1 MKEIDLDTYKSAW
14 KNYSSFQK
22 KMLSD
27 DEVYNFMHSESKF
40 FDSILRKALN
50 FDIAYKIVLT
60 LSLLGISILFL
71 GQQNILLFT
80 GFLVLLSLLGV
91 LFQRSVSRK
100 FPDKLSQSLK
110 SQLEGYID
118 FYHNK
123 YVVSVYV
130 GAFSNSLLFVTGS
143 MYYIFFKYGKF
154 QPFQIDD
161 FGVLAIG
168 IIVSFVVSKYAQTKN
183 IDIHIEQ
190 LENILTEID
199 EETINETTLLEYR
212 SRRFR
217 IRLLLGF
224 GLLGGLIILTFLALH
239 IGM

>member
-40 FDSILRKALN
+40 FDRILRKALK

-60 LSLLGISILFL
+60 LALCGISILFL
-71 GQQNILLFT
+71 GQQNILQFT
-80 GFLVLLSLLGV
+80 AFLVLLSLLGI
-91 LFQRSVSRK
+91 LFQRSVLRK
-100 FPDKLSQSLK
+100 FPHKLSQSLR
-110 SQLEGYID
+110 SQLEDYIN

-154 QPFQIDD
+154 EPFQK
-161 FGVLAIG
+161 
-168 IIVSFVVSKYAQTKN
+168 SK
-183 IDIHIEQ
+183 D
-190 LENILTEID
+190 L
-199 EETINETTLLEYR
+199 
-212 SRRFR
+212 
-217 IRLLLGF
+217 
-224 GLLGGLIILTFLALH
+224 
-239 IGM
+239 